1 MTENKTSEIEFH
13 SPIDLL
19 RYTASEFNRL
29 DTEAHNALHVEKDAT
44 KVQSKLTERAQLL
57 VDLPTKMTNLV
68 AENGFE
74 FDEQNMTQLQQF
86 AHMAEDRISEG
97 DYFGLSTLLISKG
110 DKIEDP
116 NALEKLIENLDKV

>member
-1 MTENKTSEIEFH
+1 MTEKKIPEIEFH

-29 DTEAHNALHVEKDAT
+29 DEEAHNALHEEKDAK

-68 AENGFE
+68 TENGFE
-74 FDEQNMTQLQQF
+74 FDEENMTRLQQF
-86 AHMAEDRISEG
+86 AHMAEERIEEA
-97 DYFGLSTLLISKG
+97 DYFGLSTLLTSKG

-116 NALEKLIENLDKV
+116 NALEKLIGDLDKI